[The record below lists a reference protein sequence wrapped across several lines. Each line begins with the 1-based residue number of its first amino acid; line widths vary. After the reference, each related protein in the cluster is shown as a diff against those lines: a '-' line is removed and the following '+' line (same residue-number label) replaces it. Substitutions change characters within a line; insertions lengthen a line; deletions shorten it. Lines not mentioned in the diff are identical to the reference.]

1 MTCRCHELVT
11 RSKSLA
17 RMTEVIRDAYITIK
31 QKISVF
37 FGSLVPINVLDDS
50 ESDCVY
56 EY

>member
-1 MTCRCHELVT
+1 
-11 RSKSLA
+11 
-17 RMTEVIRDAYITIK
+17 MTEVIRDAYITIK